1 MHSKIGPIFGLLL
14 IINIVACEANK
25 QSFVCRDSIDCV
37 DIAPGA
43 PIKIGALMS
52 LSGETSDIGV
62 NELRGVKLALAEHHN
77 KLLEHPIEIT
87 EIDSY
92 CSAEGG
98 TTAALKIASDPQF
111 VGVIGTTCSG
121 AAITASKILSNAGL
135 VMISGGN
142 TAPSLTSIDGLP
154 GKYHQKGYFR
164 TIHND
169 LFLGKAVA
177 EFAFKKIKVNRAAT
191 INDGD
196 PYSKGLTNAF
206 EKAFKKL
213 GGQITM
219 TGTVNKEDTNMEP
232 MLTAITETDPQLL
245 FFPLFSP
252 AGDYITLQSNKIKKF
267 ETIARIAGDGLFSK
281 SFYKNAGVA
290 GINMY
295 FALPAPP
302 EGPAYTKFVSKY
314 KNTFK
319 EEPISDH
326 HAYTYDA
333 MNILLNTIKK
343 VAILETNGSLHIGRQ
358 ALRDALYAT
367 KDYHGLTGT
376 MACDRFGDCGVPR
389 FKIIQIDAR
398 EKNFDALKS
407 NIVYKSIGVQHQTAP
422 F

>member
-1 MHSKIGPIFGLLL
+1 MIKKIGAVFVILFITSL
-14 IINIVACEANK
+14 VACESNK
-25 QSFVCRDSIDCV
+25 PSFVCEDAIDCV
-37 DIAPGA
+37 NIAPGA
-43 PIKIGALMS
+43 PIKIGAMMS

-62 NELRGVKLALAEHHN
+62 NELRGVMLALAKHQN
-77 KLLEHPIEIT
+77 KLLGHPIEIT

-98 TTAALKIASDPQF
+98 TTAALKITSDPLF
-111 VGVIGTTCSG
+111 VAVIGTTCSG

-142 TAPSLTSIDGLP
+142 TAPSLTSINGVP
-154 GKYHQKGYFR
+154 GQYHQKGYFR

-169 LFLGKAVA
+169 VFLGEAVA
-177 EFAFKKIKVNRAAT
+177 EFAFKKNKMNRAAT

-196 PYSKGLTNAF
+196 PYTKGLTDAF

-219 TGTVNKEDTNMEP
+219 SGTVNKEDTNMEP
-232 MLTAITETDPQLL
+232 MLTAITKTAPQLL

-252 AGDYITLQSNKIKKF
+252 AGDNITLQSSKIKKF

-281 SFYKNAGVA
+281 SFYKNTGAAGK
-290 GINMY
+290 NMY

-302 EGPAYTKFVSKY
+302 EGPAYTKLVSTY

-319 EEPISDH
+319 EEPVSDH

-333 MNILLNTIKK
+333 MNILLDTIKK
-343 VAILETNGSLHIGRQ
+343 IAVHETDGALHIGRK

-376 MACDRFGDCGVPR
+376 IACDRFGDCGVSR
-389 FKIIQIDAR
+389 FKIIQIDVPD
-398 EKNFDALKS
+398 KPFDALKS
-407 NIVYKSIGVQHQTAP
+407 NIVYKSIGVQQ
-422 F
+422 